1 MRQSIILEMERM
13 RFPIY
18 RRVAVHTF
26 VSFAHI
32 GDKMISM
39 LILSGVVRTRN
50 KNKALAHCLRRFH
63 FHTHAQVHVIKIS
76 RADLV

>member
-13 RFPIY
+13 RFQIY
-18 RRVAVHTF
+18 RHVAPHTF

-39 LILSGVVRTRN
+39 LILSGVVHTCN
-50 KNKALAHCLRRFH
+50 KNEALTYCLQRFH
-63 FHTHAQVHVIKIS
+63 FHAHA
-76 RADLV
+76 

>member
-18 RRVAVHTF
+18 RRVAARAF

-39 LILSGVVRTRN
+39 LILSDMIYTRN
-50 KNKALAHCLRRFH
+50 ENKVFTYCLWCFH
-63 FHTHAQVHVIKIS
+63 FHAHT
-76 RADLV
+76 